1 MLRLFKGIVAEQ
13 IGLEFANSSEACDR
27 VAHKWMHG
35 VSAAVFAG
43 LGAAAL
49 GDDVEAAALGAA
61 AGAMTAEVVAEM
73 LAQPL
78 TQEVSE
84 EVKKQEAESGKILT
98 LDEKR
103 AIFDSKLSGITQIA
117 ALTGSLSG
125 VLTGGADGVCAA
137 RSSANTAI
145 DNNFWQSA
153 VPLLWAA
160 YTAYEWESTNVEME
174 DGILS
179 DPTLEN
185 VLLPGA
191 GSAARKTVRGGQ
203 HVASKLGPRLVN
215 LGEKELATS
224 SRILRNEL
232 GAVGEGVGERAAQ
245 GVGGSAASLANTNPD
260 LGRKL
265 DYVLGKA
272 TGSAH
277 NVERSKDMLRQ
288 MERIGFPESQGTRT
302 YLADHLK
309 KTLNDPTSVLRTQ
322 ENGRVV
328 RESFLNGPR
337 GSIKVESIWEDAK
350 LITVGVFGKGTG
362 FRHGP

>member
-1 MLRLFKGIVAEQ
+1 MLLLKAVAVTISILTSGAGSAAIGAVAGSLKGTLVGTLSSAAISSLTAQIATQLTLGVMANRSPQEMLDQVLNKNTLKSLVTSTLSAGAMQGVQGLQAGAEISSAFRKLEQATAQAGVGVGTDLAWGGCNLGETLGRAGVQIGGQVGSGMVAEQ

-103 AIFDSKLSGITQIA
+103 AIFDFKLSGITQIA
-117 ALTGSLSG
+117 TLTGSLSG
-125 VLTGGADGVCAA
+125 VLTGGSDGVSAA
-137 RSSANTAI
+137 KSAANTAI

-203 HVASKLGPRLVN
+203 HVASKCRIS
-215 LGEKELATS
+215 TS
-224 SRILRNEL
+224 
-232 GAVGEGVGERAAQ
+232 
-245 GVGGSAASLANTNPD
+245 
-260 LGRKL
+260 
-265 DYVLGKA
+265 
-272 TGSAH
+272 
-277 NVERSKDMLRQ
+277 
-288 MERIGFPESQGTRT
+288 
-302 YLADHLK
+302 
-309 KTLNDPTSVLRTQ
+309 
-322 ENGRVV
+322 
-328 RESFLNGPR
+328 
-337 GSIKVESIWEDAK
+337 
-350 LITVGVFGKGTG
+350 GTG
-362 FRHGP
+362 